1 MKSLPLNR
9 SRTAYA
15 DRARDTPEGP
25 GSFPATGPT
34 VGSVANLSHHESQPA
49 RRAAAYVPTW
59 IRLVVA
65 TVVGVVA
72 GRAIGLPLT
81 WQLALPLGWIAG
93 SAVYLLWSW
102 WTIWPMDAAATS
114 AHALREDPG
123 RAATDTVLVSAA
135 VASLGAVALL
145 LLSGKSGG
153 ANPDIQAAVSVM
165 AVALAWAL
173 VHTLFANRYARLY
186 YTGPDGGISFN
197 EDDLPQY
204 SDFAYFAFTVG
215 MTFQVSD
222 TNITTKEIRATALR
236 HALLS
241 YLLGAVV
248 IAATI
253 NLVAGLSK

>member
-1 MKSLPLNR
+1 MAKASPHHASEPTR
-9 SRTAYA
+9 RTAAYA
-15 DRARDTPEGP
+15 
-25 GSFPATGPT
+25 
-34 VGSVANLSHHESQPA
+34 
-49 RRAAAYVPTW
+49 PTW
-59 IRLVVA
+59 IRLAVA
-65 TVVGVVA
+65 TVVGVLAGVA
-72 GRAIGLPLT
+72 VGFPLT
-81 WQLALPLGWIAG
+81 WQLALPLGWVAA
-93 SAVYLLWSW
+93 SAVYLIWSW
-102 WTIWPMDAAATS
+102 WTIWSMDAAATS

-123 RAATDTVLVSAA
+123 RAATDTALVSAA

-145 LLSGKSGG
+145 LLSGRSGG
-153 ANPDIQAAVSVM
+153 ANPDIQAGVSVM
-165 AVALAWAL
+165 AVALAWAV

-197 EDDLPQY
+197 EEAPPQY
-204 SDFAYFAFTVG
+204 SDFAYFAFTIG